1 MISALTA
8 ASTKLTMAATTAFEG
23 SGIVVLK
30 AHTFAVII
38 KAKADAGHP
47 ANTRKPAPAESA
59 TPIRIA
65 FCRAKKNSLR
75 CGNRTSR
82 AGSLPSRTDKSPSSS
97 WLMDSTQR
105 RAC

>member
-1 MISALTA
+1 
-8 ASTKLTMAATTAFEG
+8 MAATTALEG

-47 ANTRKPAPAESA
+47 ASTRKSAPAEIA
-59 TPIRIA
+59 IPIRIA
-65 FCRAKKNSLR
+65 FWSAKKNSLR

-82 AGSLPSRTDKSPSSS
+82 AGSPLHVRIRVHPRAES
-97 WLMDSTQR
+97 WIPRSEGPAESAL
-105 RAC
+105 